1 MKNRIQELVEL
12 YKIGEPVALPSY
24 CTGNKRVIEAILS
37 YYKDTQDYVLLEA
50 TSNQVNQFGGY
61 TGRKPADYK
70 NMVFSL
76 AEKVGMDAKRILLG
90 GDHLGPLIWCNEPEK
105 EAMSNAVELVKMF
118 VAAGYQKIHLD
129 TSMKLGDDPA
139 DQPLSRDKVAQRGAL
154 LFKACEETF
163 AELRRRQPDA
173 VHPVYII
180 GSEVPIPGGASGEE
194 IEDARVTKVE
204 DLMATIQAYERE
216 FQKQGINDAFD
227 HIMGIVVQPGVEY
240 DNDSVVEFDP
250 DKAKN
255 LAAAI
260 RTQQYMVFEGH
271 STDYQTPEKLK
282 EMAQNGVFVLK
293 VGPAL
298 TLAYREALRGMENIL
313 HALQGYQGLTT
324 KLLEAMDVDNHNWLT
339 HYHKSHPLVV
349 YQKYSF
355 SDRCRYYLDV
365 RGVNQE
371 IGHLKELFDG
381 TDIPL
386 FLVHQYLPLQYYKLR
401 NHEIPLS
408 FDAIVNDMVGLVL
421 DNYRYAAG
429 ADIQHKF
436 YV

>member
-12 YKIGEPVALPSY
+12 YKNGAPVALPSY
-24 CTGNKRVIEAILS
+24 CTGNKRVIESILN

-70 NMVFSL
+70 NMVLSL

-90 GDHLGPLIWCNEPEK
+90 GDHLGPLIWCSKPEK
-105 EAMSNAVELVKMF
+105 EAMSKAVELVKMF

-139 DQPLSRDKVAQRGAL
+139 DKPLSRDKVAQRGAV
-154 LFKACEETF
+154 LFKACEDTF

-194 IEDARVTKVE
+194 VEDASVTKVE
-204 DLMATIQAYERE
+204 VFMATIQAYERE

-250 DKAKN
+250 DKAKK

-298 TLAYREALRGMENIL
+298 TFAYREALTGMENIL

-339 HYHKSHPLVV
+339 HYHNSHPLVV

-365 RGVNQE
+365 PEVNQE
-371 IGHLKELFDG
+371 IGRLKKLFDG
-381 TDIPL
+381 TEIPL

-401 NHEIPLS
+401 NHKIPLT

-429 ADIQHKF
+429 ADIRHEF